1 MGAALEVEALKLR
14 RSTPARAAGAAVVV
28 GVCVLCAAF
37 TAVARSDGDSQ
48 MAVKVRPMLIGTG
61 WEAYLGLVAQV
72 LSVGMLLAAGVVV
85 AWSFGREHTD
95 GTFGSLF
102 ALPTSLRRIAL
113 AKAAVLAMWGVVTCV
128 ATVFVAVALG
138 LLLRLG
144 PVGAV
149 TATGAGRALAV
160 GLLMVVLSSPLA
172 LVSSALRGYL
182 PGVAGLLGLVV
193 VTQVVTVM
201 GAGAWFPYAA
211 PGLWA
216 GMGGEAAALAVT
228 PVQLLLAV
236 PVGLVGIVLTV
247 RWWGTAEV
255 I

>member
-1 MGAALEVEALKLR
+1 MTPALEVEALKLR

-28 GVCVLCAAF
+28 GVSLLCAAF
-37 TAVARSDGDSQ
+37 TAVGRSDSDSQ

-72 LSVGMLLAAGVVV
+72 LSIGMLLAAGVVV

-113 AKAAVLAMWGVVTCV
+113 AKAAVLAVWGVVTCG
-128 ATVFVAVALG
+128 ATVVAAVLLG

-144 PVGAV
+144 PAGWDTV
-149 TATGAGRALAV
+149 TGAGRALTV
-160 GLLMVVLSSPLA
+160 GLLMLVLTSPLA

-211 PGLWA
+211 PGIWA
-216 GMGGEAAALAVT
+216 GMGGEAAASAVT
-228 PVQLLLAV
+228 PLQLFLAV
-236 PVGLVGIVLTV
+236 PVGLGGLVLTV
-247 RWWGTAEV
+247 RWWGVAEV
-255 I
+255 T